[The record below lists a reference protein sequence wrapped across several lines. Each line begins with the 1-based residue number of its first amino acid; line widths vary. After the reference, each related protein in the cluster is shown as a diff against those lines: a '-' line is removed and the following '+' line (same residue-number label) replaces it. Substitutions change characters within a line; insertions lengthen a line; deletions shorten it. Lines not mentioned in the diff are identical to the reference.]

1 VPATDHD
8 ATLPPQL
15 PGQEDDDAASVNLQA
30 GIPVPALGGEGS
42 ALADAPV
49 AHPSGSAPS
58 RPRLLPTV
66 LYAVFGVAVVVAAC
80 VAQTV
85 VLPIRWGLALVGL
98 ALVYVAFRRQLH
110 RWRGP
115 FADSATWLS
124 TAWLILVVVLA
135 ALANV
140 LPLPEG
146 RDPSKTLTTQVLLP
160 PSFHNGHLLGT
171 DSQGLDVFAQLL
183 FGARVS
189 LTVGIG
195 ATVLAFVLGGVIGL
209 VAGYS
214 RGWVDRVVSFLTD
227 VVISFPAL
235 VLLLALVAFLT
246 PNQLNVAIALGVL
259 AVPGYVRLT
268 RANAIKMSSRDFVT
282 ASHTLGAPRRRIIFR
297 TILPNVLPPML
308 AYSFIT
314 MSLLIVAEA
323 SLSYLGVGIQRPTP
337 TWGNMIAAGQ
347 AQLNTHPSL
356 ILAPATALFLTV
368 LAANMLGQRLQTRW
382 GASS

>member
-1 VPATDHD
+1 M
-8 ATLPPQL
+8 TLTEPEESAFAAAPPEHP
-15 PGQEDDDAASVNLQA
+15 PG
-30 GIPVPALGGEGS
+30 
-42 ALADAPV
+42 
-49 AHPSGSAPS
+49 SGAR
-58 RPRLLPTV
+58 RPGLLPTIA
-66 LYAVFGVAVVVAAC
+66 YAVIGVVVVLSAC

-85 VLPIRWGLALVGL
+85 VVPMRWCVALVGL
-98 ALVYVAFRRQLH
+98 ALVYVAFRRQLR

-115 FADSATWLS
+115 FAEPASWLS
-124 TAWLILVVVLA
+124 AAWLVTIVVLA
-135 ALANV
+135 ALAEL

-146 RDPSKTLTTQVLLP
+146 RDPSKTLTTPTLLP
-160 PSFHNGHLLGT
+160 PSFHTGHLLGT
-171 DSQGLDVFAQLL
+171 DSQGLDVLSQLL

-189 LTVGIG
+189 LVVGLG
-195 ATVLAFVLGGVIGL
+195 ATIVAFVLGGLVGL
-209 VAGYS
+209 VAGYA
-214 RGWVDRVVSFLTD
+214 RGPVDRVVSFLTD

-235 VLLLALVAFLT
+235 ILLLAMVAFLT

-268 RANAIKMSSRDFVT
+268 RANAIKMTSRDYVT

-347 AQLNTHPSL
+347 ASINTHPSL

-382 GASS
+382 GAGS